1 MLAIRFTLTH
11 SLNSGSLS
19 PREAADWPINR
30 AKIVKTRKV
39 RKCHFPAVRCIMSYP
54 YGNQIGDGRAGRI
67 AFRFKAEENGT
78 WEQRVL
84 ASVYN

>member
-1 MLAIRFTLTH
+1 
-11 SLNSGSLS
+11 
-19 PREAADWPINR
+19 
-30 AKIVKTRKV
+30 
-39 RKCHFPAVRCIMSYP
+39 MSYP